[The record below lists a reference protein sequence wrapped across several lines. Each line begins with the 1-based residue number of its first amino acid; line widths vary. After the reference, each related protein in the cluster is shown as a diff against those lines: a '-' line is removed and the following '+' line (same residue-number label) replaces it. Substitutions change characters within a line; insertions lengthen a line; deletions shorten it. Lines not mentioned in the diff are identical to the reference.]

1 MRTVSGRSRVLLATL
16 SLTAS
21 LGLMACPEKEGPA
34 EKAGKAV
41 DETVG
46 DTKRAVEDATD

>member
-1 MRTVSGRSRVLLATL
+1 MADIQKRTVAIAVALAL
-16 SLTAS
+16 GAAMGLT
-21 LGLMACPEKEGPA
+21 ACPEKEGPA

-41 DETVG
+41 DEAVH

>member
-1 MRTVSGRSRVLLATL
+1 MTDSRRKTIAIAVAL
-16 SLTAS
+16 SLGAAM
-21 LGLMACPEKEGPA
+21 GLTACPEKEGPG

-41 DETVG
+41 DEAVH